1 MPDHTREQ
9 ALVPIVIGVS
19 GHRYLGADSID
30 ALERV
35 LRREIQAIL
44 HAHPH
49 SPVMLLTALAIGAD
63 FLAARVGLSMER
75 VSVVAPLPM
84 PLEEYR
90 RDFTDPGALA
100 EFNELLGQVDHWFEL
115 PMQLAGR
122 QLDPTDHTERQFCY
136 SALAEYIARYSHY
149 GIVLWDGEGSRG
161 PGSTAE
167 FVNIVLHGVA
177 DLEDTR
183 GSIQEPA
190 SAGPVLHILAPRENT
205 AGIAAPEP
213 PVRWMYPDRDRD
225 DREEQRIYSQTLG
238 NIELYNRDIHLQW
251 ELVGARM
258 TTLAGWLGCPP
269 ILEEDRAL
277 GLLRWRFAAADGL
290 AVLFKTRH
298 IRDLV
303 MLLIL
308 SGVGYTC
315 LELYDEAFSSY
326 SWGALVLVGFPLGML
341 LALLRLR
348 NSRISHSRYLNY
360 RALAEG
366 MRVQYY
372 WQIAGL
378 EDEVHDY
385 YLNKHQSELRWIRWA
400 VQAWLVPL
408 HERQVQ
414 PQPAGEA
421 ELQARQQ
428 FVNEAWV
435 TSQRNFYAGRARKRE
450 SDSHRLERWRTV
462 LFSLA
467 VLGSLFLIGVH
478 YWCFNSR
485 VDDGLTGDILSR
497 CILLVAMLFVL
508 GGLISHYTEKVSYED
523 EQLQYQR
530 ASDMFREGG
539 KQIERLLKSADT
551 QRAGGLFREIGME
564 ALQENGDWVEM
575 HSHRAPDLPAS

>member
-1 MPDHTREQ
+1 MPEDPQ
-9 ALVPIVIGVS
+9 QLALVPIVIGVS
-19 GHRYLGADSID
+19 GHRHID
-30 ALERV
+30 PQALDGLEQV

-44 HAHPH
+44 DAHPH

-75 VSVVAPLPM
+75 VIVVAPLPM

-90 RDFTDPGALA
+90 QDFTEDGSLE
-100 EFNELLGQVDHWFEL
+100 EFNHLLDSVDHWFEL
-115 PMQLAGR
+115 PPEFGGRPLDPADPQQR
-122 QLDPTDHTERQFCY
+122 QLCY

-149 GIVLWDGEGSRG
+149 GMVMWDGEPSRG

-177 DLEDTR
+177 DSDDTR

-190 SAGPVLHILAPRENT
+190 SAGPVLHIPTPREPDSSGSW
-205 AGIAAPEP
+205 AKR

-238 NIELYNRDIHLQW
+238 NIELYNRDLYKLWDWLGQRMP
-251 ELVGARM
+251 ELEGR
-258 TTLAGWLGCPP
+258 LGCPEQQRDDP
-269 ILEEDRAL
+269 ELRS
-277 GLLRWRFAAADGL
+277 LRWRFAAADGM
-290 AVLFKTRH
+290 AVFFKRKH
-298 IRDLV
+298 IRDLI
-303 MLLIL
+303 LLLLL
-308 SGVGYTC
+308 SGIGYTC
-315 LELYDEAFSSY
+315 LELYDEAFSEY
-326 SWGALVLVGFPLGML
+326 SWGVLVLLGFPLGML
-341 LALLRLR
+341 LALVRLHE
-348 NSRISHSRYLNY
+348 SRICHSRFLNY

-400 VQAWLVPL
+400 VQAWLVPM
-408 HERQVQ
+408 HGRSTVAK
-414 PQPAGEA
+414 PPPHD
-421 ELQARQQ
+421 ELVARQQ
-428 FVNEAWV
+428 FVQESWV
-435 TSQRNFYAGRARKRE
+435 AAQRKFYGARARKRE
-450 SDSHRLERWRTV
+450 SDGQRLERGRTV

-467 VLGSLFLIGVH
+467 VTGALVLAILHFWSFQSNIEDSLPGTIQSRLILV
-478 YWCFNSR
+478 
-485 VDDGLTGDILSR
+485 
-497 CILLVAMLFVL
+497 VAMLFVI
-508 GGLISHYTEKVSYED
+508 GGLISHYTEKVSYAD

-539 KQIERLLKSADT
+539 KQIERLIRAGDT
-551 QRAGGLFREIGME
+551 ARAGGLIREIGME

-575 HSHRAPDLPAS
+575 HSHRAPDLPAN